1 MSQSFIALR
10 DRGRQR
16 HVNQDQAVAE
26 RLAGGFILLAV
37 ADGVGGAR
45 AGEVASE
52 ETILQLVKT
61 LRGEDIARDTAGAL
75 SRAIVSA
82 NERVYGLSA
91 ANADFAGMATTLVA
105 ALVREGEAWVANVGD
120 SRAYLCSGGRL
131 RALTE
136 DDSWVMEQ
144 VRSGAL
150 SREEAERSPFRNAIT
165 RGIGV
170 EERLVIEAVESI
182 TLAPGDVLLL
192 CSDGLYRMVDDGA
205 LLAELQSQAPEQAG
219 KRLIELA
226 NQGGGIDNIGIAVY
240 RQE

>member
-1 MSQSFIALR
+1 LSQPFFALR

-26 RLAGGFILLAV
+26 RLTGGFILLAV

-52 ETILQLVKT
+52 ETVLQLLKA
-61 LRGEDIARDTAGAL
+61 LRGEDLAGDTAGAL

-91 ANADFAGMATTLVA
+91 GNADLAGMATTLVA
-105 ALVREGEAWVANVGD
+105 ALVHESEAWVANVGD

-170 EERLVIEAVESI
+170 EETLTLEEAESI
-182 TLAPGDVLLL
+182 TLLPGDMLLL
-192 CSDGLYRMVDDGA
+192 CSDGLYRMVNDAA
-205 LLAELQSQAPEQAG
+205 LLRELESQAPEAAG

-226 NQGGGIDNIGIAVY
+226 NEGGGIDNIGIALY